1 MNLGNGERG
10 SMCVVIMQVE
20 DRLETLRFGVAS
32 CGRFLGPGDWKL
44 RKEGVI
50 CFTKGVHLP
59 WFLSLKPDIS
69 TLHLFCKRRYFDLG
83 SCAIPLTCHLQL
95 RNFKTQ
101 KVYLLPGR
109 IVNM

>member
-1 MNLGNGERG
+1 MCCHYAGLRSSGN
-10 SMCVVIMQVE
+10 VA
-20 DRLETLRFGVAS
+20 FGVAS
-32 CGRFLGPGDWKL
+32 CGCFLGPGNWKL

-69 TLHLFCKRRYFDLG
+69 TLHLFCKIKYFDLG
-83 SCAIPLTCHLQL
+83 SCAISLTCHLQL